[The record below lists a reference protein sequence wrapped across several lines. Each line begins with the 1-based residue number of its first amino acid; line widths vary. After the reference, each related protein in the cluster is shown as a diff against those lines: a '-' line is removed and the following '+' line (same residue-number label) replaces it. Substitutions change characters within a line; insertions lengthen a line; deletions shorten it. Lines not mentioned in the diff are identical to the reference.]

1 MQKLARLGFEPRED
15 EIMTSGDVTYEF
27 LKRKRAGQ
35 SVYLVATE
43 RGYVG
48 SMLEDPIEDT
58 RQDW

>member
-1 MQKLARLGFEPRED
+1 MKSLRYIAPE
-15 EIMTSGDVTYEF
+15 
-27 LKRKRAGQ
+27 LK
-35 SVYLVATE
+35 VYLIATE